1 MTAPESASRKPRQ
14 LDAGSFQPEISSF
27 RLHLAA
33 EGKAA
38 KTVGTY
44 TEAVQG
50 FAGEHLL
57 KQAADRAC
65 SCSRTQPAMLITHAQ
80 VIAQLSRDMPRP

>member
-44 TEAVQG
+44 TEAVQVHRG
-50 FAGEHLL
+50 SAGVRRPAPAKAGCRRRL
-57 KQAADRAC
+57 K
-65 SCSRTQPAMLITHAQ
+65 L
-80 VIAQLSRDMPRP
+80 

>member
-14 LDAGSFQPEISSF
+14 LDAGSFQPEISSSC
-27 RLHLAA
+27 LHLAA

-44 TEAVQG
+44 TEAVVRQRAPAE
-50 FAGEHLL
+50 AGC
-57 KQAADRAC
+57 R
-65 SCSRTQPAMLITHAQ
+65 RRR
-80 VIAQLSRDMPRP
+80 QL